1 MVSKDRYLFVIPRF
15 HLRSKYPV
23 PEFIDL
29 VFAKTHPKRSFSVK
43 ENERFG
49 LDFVKIGSINSG
61 TDPQPNLAQQH
72 RIQEA
77 AQGAC
82 LANAADPEKLGE
94 LRGQLVGWR
103 TQLADGDV
111 SVVVGLELTAVLE
124 ELEQRLRGAERE
136 VKKLAAE
143 DQMKKAIGKD

>member
-1 MVSKDRYLFVIPRF
+1 MLLAKFKFCKKFAATLPIPPHWNSYTRTLLVSKDRRHLFVTPRF
-15 HLRSKYPV
+15 HLSSKIP
-23 PEFIDL
+23 
-29 VFAKTHPKRSFSVK
+29 
-43 ENERFG
+43 
-49 LDFVKIGSINSG
+49 GS
-61 TDPQPNLAQQH
+61 TTFLAQQH
-72 RIQEA
+72 RVQEA

-103 TQLADGDV
+103 TQLSDGDV
-111 SVVVGLELTAVLE
+111 PAVVGLELTAVLE
-124 ELEQRLRGAERE
+124 QLEQRLRGAERE